1 MGNQSSINLV
11 GKFNLK
17 SINSQRFTENNLKTN
32 TNMNNVYDI
41 VEKQKNILNNLLYEI
56 TNDNKIDNI
65 YDSQFIILG
74 SYNTII
80 KAYHIRITRKNCP
93 FSRPRLAVPDKEYKK
108 IYIAFPVIT
117 EIATFHINELKHF
130 YKIYSEQKFHIFLG
144 IYDNPNMEN
153 QVYKTLPKNNRLKI
167 FHIDHK
173 DKCYYETIG
182 IDFTTRFN
190 QISQPILILNGCS
203 NDTIISSRN
212 KTKWD
217 IFNMNVGFTKFISI
231 FKKDFDGQGDSVSII
246 RRINDIQSIILDQID
261 NLDKTINLDDIN
273 SFCIPQIL
281 ITGSLAKT
289 LRSLNLSNIKYI
301 DEMISPLEDEI
312 VNMCWTTDPIDNMY
326 SFYYKFS
333 NVILMSE
340 IFKYLTCNINKKIRY
355 FVSATV
361 TNNNVNLCNNWIMG
375 KLLID
380 NEIYKY

>member
-1 MGNQSSINLV
+1 
-11 GKFNLK
+11 
-17 SINSQRFTENNLKTN
+17 
-32 TNMNNVYDI
+32 
-41 VEKQKNILNNLLYEI
+41 
-56 TNDNKIDNI
+56 
-65 YDSQFIILG
+65 
-74 SYNTII
+74 
-80 KAYHIRITRKNCP
+80 
-93 FSRPRLAVPDKEYKK
+93 
-108 IYIAFPVIT
+108 
-117 EIATFHINELKHF
+117 
-130 YKIYSEQKFHIFLG
+130 
-144 IYDNPNMEN
+144 
-153 QVYKTLPKNNRLKI
+153 
-167 FHIDHK
+167 
-173 DKCYYETIG
+173 
-182 IDFTTRFN
+182 
-190 QISQPILILNGCS
+190 
-203 NDTIISSRN
+203 
-212 KTKWD
+212 
-217 IFNMNVGFTKFISI
+217 MNVGFTKFISI

-246 RRINDIQSIILDQID
+246 RRIDDIQSIILDQIN

-380 NEIYKY
+380 NQIYKY